1 MIITVQREIT
11 NYTLSQTNAF
21 LFVRSEF
28 GYWELAAHE
37 LNCPWGNLKT
47 INEIPK
53 YKFLNTK
60 VLRNSNKVW
69 TLISLSYTWNMT
81 WERLPF
87 LCLNYTTNDKN
98 QKLENNLE
106 VVYLGYH

>member
-21 LFVRSEF
+21 LFVRYEF
-28 GYWELAAHE
+28 SYWELAAQE
-37 LNCPWGNLKT
+37 LHWPWGKLKT

-53 YKFLNTK
+53 YKFLNIK

-81 WERLPF
+81 WDRLPF
-87 LCLNYTTNDKN
+87 LCLNYTINDKN
-98 QKLENNLE
+98 QELENNLE